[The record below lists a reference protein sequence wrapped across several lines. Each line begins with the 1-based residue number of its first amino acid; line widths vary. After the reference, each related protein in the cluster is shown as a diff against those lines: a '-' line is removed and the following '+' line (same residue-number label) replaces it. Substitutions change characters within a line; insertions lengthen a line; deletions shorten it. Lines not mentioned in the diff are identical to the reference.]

1 MVSPNVPVA
10 VTARRWPEFDSHA
23 MAILLPTVDA
33 KPVAVTSAND
43 AKAVALQIQVV
54 TTTFEVPAINPTFSL
69 PALADDSIC
78 NIGRSVSLFE
88 LSRYCYCSH
97 VSVYY

>member
-43 AKAVALQIQVV
+43 PKAVPLQIQAV
-54 TTTFEVPAINPTFSL
+54 TTPFEVPAINPTWSL
-69 PALADDSIC
+69 PAFGANSIC
-78 NIGRSVSLFE
+78 E
-88 LSRYCYCSH
+88 Y
-97 VSVYY
+97 